1 MQHKQSQ
8 ITHFSGYRITNG
20 FRTSFALSFSHFTVH
35 FSHFASLFLSS
46 SLTLSLSL
54 SAHFL
59 LSLSEEL
66 SWLDLRSKRSATQRL
81 FVVAFFHKVFV
92 RKSRISLLCSPFHA
106 FLSFCLSVV
115 CSVNTRVLHMQ
126 FIISRQ
132 SCWISLWAGQIKR
145 MLSLEIHSLQG
156 LSSAWLGRLH
166 PGLIWMLFNTH
177 THTHTHT
184 DVHTRI

>member
-106 FLSFCLSVV
+106 FSF
-115 CSVNTRVLHMQ
+115 
-126 FIISRQ
+126 F
-132 SCWISLWAGQIKR
+132 
-145 MLSLEIHSLQG
+145 LSLCGLLSKHSC
-156 LSSAWLGRLH
+156 
-166 PGLIWMLFNTH
+166 PTH
-177 THTHTHT
+177 A
-184 DVHTRI
+184 VHHIETKLLNLTVSRPD